1 MLSSRLLKIAF
12 LGLTLS
18 VAGCSRESSDAV
30 QPAASSG
37 TSAEAGVIDRSHKGN
52 RMPDLSFRDAAGH
65 SLQFTS
71 LRGKPV
77 LLNLWATWCAPCK
90 AEMPALDR
98 LGAAQGHRMKVL
110 TISQDMGGT
119 EKVSAFFA
127 QRKFARLEPW
137 IDLKSDLAFQYNAAT
152 LPATIYYDA
161 SGREIWRFMGGHDWT
176 SAETERMLAETAG

>member
-1 MLSSRLLKIAF
+1 MPEFVLTDPKGRELRLSSLK
-12 LGLTLS
+12 
-18 VAGCSRESSDAV
+18 
-30 QPAASSG
+30 
-37 TSAEAGVIDRSHKGN
+37 
-52 RMPDLSFRDAAGH
+52 
-65 SLQFTS
+65 
-71 LRGKPV
+71 GKP
-77 LLNLWATWCAPCK
+77 LLINLWATWCAPCVT
-90 AEMPALDR
+90 EMPMLDE
-98 LGAAQGHRMKVL
+98 LAQQKGESLKVL